1 MSTAEIKQ
9 ENEGN
14 NISNYALGMRIKK
27 AKQEELSK
35 ALLLFLSK
43 KSGKLLGEIQQRKR
57 KREIVLERQKF
68 YYLCKINNICSL
80 SVSASYFNQNHASA
94 LHGYKTICNLME
106 TDKLMF
112 SQMRV
117 LDRLVKEFVLNLKL
131 FTWVENDKTK
141 VDEMF
146 YKGKLVGYYDRNTNM
161 YKIVCQPFYIVPS
174 MLPSDYRTFIEN
186 EFLKFLD
193 CII

>member
-1 MSTAEIKQ
+1 MKQQDIKEEICVD
-9 ENEGN
+9 GG
-14 NISNYALGMRIKK
+14 SNGVNKHSLLSMQK
-27 AKQEELSK
+27 ATSK
-35 ALLLFLSK
+35 ALLMFLAK
-43 KSGKLLGEIQQRKR
+43 RCDYKIEDIKQKNR
-57 KREIVLERQKF
+57 KRELVLERHKF

-80 SVSASYFNQNHASA
+80 SLSASYFGQDHASA

-106 TDKLMF
+106 TDRIMF